1 MAMTYLEDQKKKQ
14 QELQNPQQQTTQPGA
29 YNVQGMSDT
38 TQQQLQKS
46 QAGYQPNEAVQTAQQ
61 NMQNVQNMRPQTYNS
76 KYSGALDSILQE
88 IQNPKPHKYSF
99 NDDELFKYYADLETQ
114 NAKKANINAQ
124 GQAAALTGG
133 YGNSYGAAAG
143 AQAYQEALLPLYE
156 RGMQLAQFA
165 RDNYDK
171 DQQRPYDQLAALQGM
186 DESDYGRYRDT
197 MSDWRQDEQN
207 ARDVYENE
215 RNFGYNEY
223 VDALNNA
230 MNIGKM
236 EADSFR
242 ADQDEAY
249 RRDTFQQSI
258 NEFNANN
265 ELDWAN
271 LQEKQRQFDADLS
284 EEQRQYNQKIAMQY
298 ALAILEKGQIPSNEL
313 LVAAGLSLDDAK
325 MLVAQVGSY
334 GPGKPGDELD
344 IGKYVA
350 LAAPAA
356 SQTTVDVDGK
366 KVSIGGIGLNYEAEA
381 KEAMNEAGSYPIGS
395 DTRKILEDYA
405 AQMSQ
410 ASQAKD
416 QSIEAN
422 RNGTT
427 KGSATQAEYEAAL
440 RAAGLVTPNDENKGK
455 KYKYKNGKLVEVE

>member
-1 MAMTYLEDQKKKQ
+1 MTYLEDQKKKQ
-14 QELQNPQQQTTQPGA
+14 QELQNPQQQTTQPGT

-88 IQNPKPHKYSF
+88 IQNPKPFKYSF

-186 DESDYGRYRDT
+186 NESEYGRYRDT

-236 EADSFR
+236 ESDSFR

-258 NEFNANN
+258 NEFNATN
-265 ELDWAN
+265 ELDWAQ
-271 LQEKQRQFDADLS
+271 LEEKKREYDAGLT
-284 EEQRQYNQKIAMQY
+284 EEQRQYDQNVAMQY
-298 ALAILEKGQIPSNEL
+298 ALAILQNGQIPSNEL
-313 LVAAGLSLDDAK
+313 LVAAGLSYEDAQK
-325 MLVAQVGSY
+325 LIAKISA
-334 GPGKPGDELD
+334 GPGKKTTGTEKEGGQVTDTGRIASALMGHEPPEPTLTDARDIPPMTGNLDTPVTVRRAGD
-344 IGKYVA
+344 
-350 LAAPAA
+350 
-356 SQTTVDVDGK
+356 
-366 KVSIGGIGLNYEAEA
+366 
-381 KEAMNEAGSYPIGS
+381 
-395 DTRKILEDYA
+395 DTRYMNDYNLGNENTA
-405 AQMSQ
+405 TKTKTQ
-410 ASQAKD
+410 ASYD
-416 QSIEAN
+416 MNPYDYNRMVLDMIEDMYK
-422 RNGTT
+422 T
-427 KGSATQAEYEAAL
+427 K
-440 RAAGLVTPNDENKGK
+440 K
-455 KYKYKNGKLVEVE
+455 

>member
-14 QELQNPQQQTTQPGA
+14 QELQNPQQQTTQPGT

-88 IQNPKPHKYSF
+88 IQNPKPFKYSF

-207 ARDVYENE
+207 ARDVYESE

-230 MNIGKM
+230 LNIGKM

-258 NEFNANN
+258 NEFNATN
-265 ELDWAN
+265 ELDWAQ
-271 LQEKQRQFDADLS
+271 LEEKKREYDAGLT
-284 EEQRQYNQKIAMQY
+284 EEQRQYDQNVAMQY
-298 ALAILEKGQIPSNEL
+298 ALAILQNGQIPSNEL
-313 LVAAGLSLDDAK
+313 LVAAGLSYEDAQK
-325 MLVAQVGSY
+325 LIAKVYS
-334 GPGKPGDELD
+334 GPGKPKTPSLAED
-344 IGKYVA
+344 IANGKVQLQHFTDY
-350 LAAPAA
+350 
-356 SQTTVDVDGK
+356 
-366 KVSIGGIGLNYEAEA
+366 
-381 KEAMNEAGSYPIGS
+381 S
-395 DTRKILEDYA
+395 DIRE
-405 AQMSQ
+405 
-410 ASQAKD
+410 
-416 QSIEAN
+416 E
-422 RNGTT
+422 
-427 KGSATQAEYEAAL
+427 E
-440 RAAGLVTPNDENKGK
+440 K
-455 KYKYKNGKLVEVE
+455 KYRKYLEENPMEDNTPPPATSNFDTPVHYTQETDVNGVPKTKTVTTDPISYNQMIAEMFDEALKRKK

>member
-14 QELQNPQQQTTQPGA
+14 QELQNPQQQTTQPGT

-76 KYSGALDSILQE
+76 KYSGALDSILAE
-88 IQNPKPHKYSF
+88 IQNPKPFKYSF
-99 NDDELFKYYADLETQ
+99 NDDDLFKYYADLETQ

-230 MNIGKM
+230 LNIGKM

-258 NEFNANN
+258 NEFNATN
-265 ELDWAN
+265 ELDWAQ
-271 LQEKQRQFDADLS
+271 LKEKKREYDAGLT
-284 EEQRQYNQKIAMQY
+284 EEQRQYDQNVAMQY
-298 ALAILEKGQIPSNEL
+298 ALAILQNGQIPSNEL
-313 LVAAGLSLDDAK
+313 LVAAGLSYEDAQK
-325 MLVAQVGSY
+325 LIAKISA
-334 GPGKPGDELD
+334 GPGKKTAVDPETLE
-344 IGKYVA
+344 A
-350 LAAPAA
+350 LQNA
-356 SQTTVDVDGK
+356 VDVSEFNNG
-366 KVSIGGIGLNYEAEA
+366 E
-381 KEAMNEAGSYPIGS
+381 MGS
-395 DTRKILEDYA
+395 DITRPTLSYTEADIPPMTSNTDTPVTVRRAGDDTYNMTGVPWGENVPQKTKT
-405 AQMSQ
+405 Q
-410 ASQAKD
+410 ASYD
-416 QSIEAN
+416 MSPYDYNRMVMDMIEDIV
-422 RNGTT
+422 
-427 KGSATQAEYEAAL
+427 KM
-440 RAAGLVTPNDENKGK
+440 K
-455 KYKYKNGKLVEVE
+455 K

>member
-1 MAMTYLEDQKKKQ
+1 MTYLEDQKKKQ
-14 QELQNPQQQTTQPGA
+14 QELQNPQQQTTQPGT

-76 KYSGALDSILQE
+76 KYSGALDSILAE
-88 IQNPKPHKYSF
+88 IQNPKPFKYSF

-223 VDALNNA
+223 MDALNNA

-258 NEFNANN
+258 NEFNATN
-265 ELDWAN
+265 ELDWAQ
-271 LQEKQRQFDADLS
+271 LEEKKREYDAGLT
-284 EEQRQYNQKIAMQY
+284 EEQRQYDQNVAMQY
-298 ALAILEKGQIPSNEL
+298 ALAILQNGQIPSNEL
-313 LVAAGLSLDDAK
+313 LVAAGLSYEDAQK
-325 MLVAQVGSY
+325 LIAKITA
-334 GPGKPGDELD
+334 GPGKKTTETEKQGGQVTDNGR
-344 IGKYVA
+344 I
-350 LAAPAA
+350 A
-356 SQTTVDVDGK
+356 S
-366 KVSIGGIGLNYEAEA
+366 GL
-381 KEAMNEAGSYPIGS
+381 MGS
-395 DTRKILEDYA
+395 DPEQILSYTEADIPPMTGNLDTPVTVRRAGDDTRYMNGYNLGNENTATKTKT
-405 AQMSQ
+405 Q
-410 ASQAKD
+410 ASYD
-416 QSIEAN
+416 MNPYDYNRMVLDMIEDMYK
-422 RNGTT
+422 T
-427 KGSATQAEYEAAL
+427 K
-440 RAAGLVTPNDENKGK
+440 K
-455 KYKYKNGKLVEVE
+455 

>member
-14 QELQNPQQQTTQPGA
+14 QELQNPQQQTAQPGT

-76 KYSGALDSILQE
+76 KYSGALDSILAE
-88 IQNPKPHKYSF
+88 IQNPKPFKYSF

-230 MNIGKM
+230 LNIGKM
-236 EADSFR
+236 ESDSFR

-258 NEFNANN
+258 NEFNATN
-265 ELDWAN
+265 ELDWAQ
-271 LQEKQRQFDADLS
+271 LEEKKREYDAGLT
-284 EEQRQYNQKIAMQY
+284 EEQRQYDQKVAMQY
-298 ALAILEKGQIPSNEL
+298 ALAILQNGQIPSNEL
-313 LVAAGLSLDDAK
+313 LVAAGLSYEDAQK
-325 MLVAQVGSY
+325 LIAKITA
-334 GPGKPGDELD
+334 GPGKKTTETEKQGGQVTDN
-344 IGKYVA
+344 GKI
-350 LAAPAA
+350 A
-356 SQTTVDVDGK
+356 S
-366 KVSIGGIGLNYEAEA
+366 GL
-381 KEAMNEAGSYPIGS
+381 MGS
-395 DTRKILEDYA
+395 DPEQILSYTEADIPPMTGNLDTPVTVRRAGDDTYNMTGVPWGENVP
-405 AQMSQ
+405 QKTKTQ
-410 ASQAKD
+410 ASYD
-416 QSIEAN
+416 MNPYDYNRMVLDMIEDMYK
-422 RNGTT
+422 T
-427 KGSATQAEYEAAL
+427 KKE
-440 RAAGLVTPNDENKGK
+440 
-455 KYKYKNGKLVEVE
+455 

>member
-14 QELQNPQQQTTQPGA
+14 QDLQNPQQQTTQPGT

-88 IQNPKPHKYSF
+88 IQNPKPFKYSF

-171 DQQRPYDQLAALQGM
+171 DQQRPYDQLGALQGM
-186 DESDYGRYRDT
+186 DESDYGRYRDA

-258 NEFNANN
+258 NEFNATN
-265 ELDWAN
+265 ELDWAQ
-271 LQEKQRQFDADLS
+271 LEEKKREYDAGLT
-284 EEQRQYNQKIAMQY
+284 EEQRQYDQKVAMQY
-298 ALAILEKGQIPSNEL
+298 ALAILQNGQIPSNEL
-313 LVAAGLSLDDAK
+313 LVAAGLSYEDAQK
-325 MLVAQVGSY
+325 LIAKISA
-334 GPGKPGDELD
+334 GPGKKTTETEKEGGQVTDTGRIASGLTGYEQPEPTLTDAQNIPPMTSNTDTPVTVRRAGD
-344 IGKYVA
+344 
-350 LAAPAA
+350 
-356 SQTTVDVDGK
+356 
-366 KVSIGGIGLNYEAEA
+366 
-381 KEAMNEAGSYPIGS
+381 
-395 DTRKILEDYA
+395 DTYNMTGVPWGENVPQKTKT
-405 AQMSQ
+405 Q
-410 ASQAKD
+410 ASYD
-416 QSIEAN
+416 MSPYDYN
-422 RNGTT
+422 RMIMDMF
-427 KGSATQAEYEAAL
+427 
-440 RAAGLVTPNDENKGK
+440 DEMNRMK
-455 KYKYKNGKLVEVE
+455 K

>member
-14 QELQNPQQQTTQPGA
+14 QELQNPQQQTAQPGT

-76 KYSGALDSILQE
+76 KYSGALDSILAE
-88 IQNPKPHKYSF
+88 IQNPKPFKYSF

-186 DESDYGRYRDT
+186 DESEYGRYRDT

-223 VDALNNA
+223 MDALNNA
-230 MNIGKM
+230 LNIGKM
-236 EADSFR
+236 ESDSFR

-284 EEQRQYNQKIAMQY
+284 EEQRQFNQQIAMQY
-298 ALAILEKGQIPSNEL
+298 VQSILANGQIPSDEL
-313 LVAAGLSLDDAK
+313 LVAAGLSLEDAK
-325 MLVAQVGSY
+325 KLVAKLY
-334 GPGKPGDELD
+334 
-344 IGKYVA
+344 
-350 LAAPAA
+350 APT
-356 SQTTVDVDGK
+356 SPKTEEPTTGVTA
-366 KVSIGGIGLNYEAEA
+366 GIGAVGATAGVTFDYESEA
-381 KEAMNEAGSYPIGS
+381 KEALEAAKTYPVGS
-395 DTRKILEDYA
+395 DTRKMLEEYA
-405 AQMSQ
+405 AKMSE
-410 ASQAKD
+410 SSRIKD
-416 QSIEAN
+416 QAIADWKSGK
-422 RNGTT
+422 RGT
-427 KGSATQAEYEAAL
+427 
-440 RAAGLVTPNDENKGK
+440 GK
-455 KYKYKNGKLVEVE
+455 

>member
-14 QELQNPQQQTTQPGA
+14 QELQNPQQQTTQPGT

-76 KYSGALDSILQE
+76 KYSGALDSILAE
-88 IQNPKPHKYSF
+88 IQNPKPFKYSF

-223 VDALNNA
+223 MDALNNA

-258 NEFNANN
+258 NEFNATN
-265 ELDWAN
+265 ELDWAQ
-271 LQEKQRQFDADLS
+271 LEEKKREYDAGLT
-284 EEQRQYNQKIAMQY
+284 EEQRQYDQNVAMQY
-298 ALAILEKGQIPSNEL
+298 ALAILQNGQIPSNEL
-313 LVAAGLSLDDAK
+313 LVAAGLSYEDAQK
-325 MLVAQVGSY
+325 LIAKITA
-334 GPGKPGDELD
+334 GPGKKTTETEKQGGQVTDNGR
-344 IGKYVA
+344 I
-350 LAAPAA
+350 A
-356 SQTTVDVDGK
+356 S
-366 KVSIGGIGLNYEAEA
+366 GL
-381 KEAMNEAGSYPIGS
+381 MGS
-395 DTRKILEDYA
+395 DPEQILSYTEADIPPMTGNLDTPVTVRRAGDDTRYMNGYNLGNENTATKTKT
-405 AQMSQ
+405 Q
-410 ASQAKD
+410 ASYD
-416 QSIEAN
+416 MNPYDYNRMVLDMIEDMYK
-422 RNGTT
+422 T
-427 KGSATQAEYEAAL
+427 K
-440 RAAGLVTPNDENKGK
+440 K
-455 KYKYKNGKLVEVE
+455 